1 MTSRILL
8 LEDDGALALDLKRAL
23 APMGCEVV
31 ILGDGNGGLARA
43 VSDRFDLVVLSAEL
57 KGMNGFRLCN
67 RLKRDAMAGS
77 VPVILTWSESSAS
90 ALSEH
95 VKLPT
100 RANAYVRKPYSPD
113 DLRGRTLREL
123 ALLRN
128 MPYARHGQRFRRPW
142 LASYFSEQSWYHASH
157 FVQSSELSALE
168 RQNADAVAHYDVALE
183 RADLVR
189 MRDALLQRQTEHH
202 LRPEDNVEAMLLSTR
217 LGERIRGEGITAVDP
232 QVTPLEDPSR
242 LDTLLTLDMLRVL
255 SPRDLRILRN
265 MVRARHG
272 ATFHAPSLI
281 DYFEPAEWYHPDPA
295 YNDARLT
302 RVDRQNLR
310 LIQTVEAEIG
320 GPITERQIQEEDM
333 SGA

>member
-1 MTSRILL
+1 MRREILFAL
-8 LEDDGALALDLKRAL
+8 VFTLGCQRSAPPALTTAAVTEPPPTHATAPTQEPAADADTTVAVVDASTASPATPVAVAPPTTGARPLEYDRA
-23 APMGCEVV
+23 
-31 ILGDGNGGLARA
+31 I
-43 VSDRFDLVVLSAEL
+43 
-57 KGMNGFRLCN
+57 
-67 RLKRDAMAGS
+67 
-77 VPVILTWSESSAS
+77 T
-90 ALSEH
+90 
-95 VKLPT
+95 
-100 RANAYVRKPYSPD
+100 PD

-123 ALLRN
+123 ALMRN

-157 FVQSSELSALE
+157 FVQSSELAALE
-168 RQNADAVAHYDVALE
+168 RQNSDAVAHYDVALE

-189 MRDALLQRQTEHH
+189 MRDALLQRQREHH
-202 LRPEDNVEAMLLSTR
+202 LRPEDNVEAMLIGTR
-217 LGERIRGEGITAVDP
+217 LGERIGGDGLSAVDP
-232 QVTPLEDPSR
+232 QVTPLEDPTR
-242 LDTLLTLDMLRVL
+242 LDALLTLEMLRVL

-272 ATFHAPSLI
+272 ATFHAASLV

-320 GPITERQIQEEDM
+320 GPITERQIQDEDM